1 MTVAIDPPEVRDP
14 RATKALLVAAT
25 AMFLGSF
32 VITASNIAVPV
43 LEKDFPDVSLAT
55 ISWVVSG
62 FNVAQVTLM
71 LLGGRLADRW
81 GRRRV
86 FLWGLVVFILG
97 AVASTVAPTIGFVI
111 AARVLQAVGMAM
123 VIPASLAAVLPA
135 FPISRHASVVS
146 IWAAM
151 GILGAAVAP
160 TLSSA
165 ILEVGSWRMVFAV
178 VVPFAA
184 AAWWG
189 GYRLLLV
196 DVPTAPDGR
205 LDVVGTLS
213 GTVAVGSLAIAI
225 VQGRFWGWASPEILI
240 IAATSALAFWL
251 FFHRC
256 RVHPEPLVNLDLLK
270 IRSFVV
276 MAGVIMLMSVATTA
290 TWFMYP
296 IFMTD
301 VWGYSVFQV
310 GLAISPGAVAMIPV
324 TVLAGRLADRY
335 GYRPL
340 LIGGCLMATAGV
352 AWMAAFLGPEARYV
366 WAFLPGTFM
375 IGLGMGAMTGP
386 ANSAAIRDVGAAFL
400 GSANAA
406 YNTMRTLGA
415 ALGVALVAAILGAA
429 QGVDRE
435 VALSIAWW
443 VVVVIMAPSSLL
455 IWWLYPRPSRL
466 ISPHVTG
473 TSELG
478 G

>member
-1 MTVAIDPPEVRDP
+1 MAVAINPPEVRDP

-111 AARVLQAVGMAM
+111 AARILQAVGMAM

-225 VQGRFWGWASPEILI
+225 VQGRFWGWTSPAILF
-240 IAATSALAFWL
+240 IAATSAIAFWL

-270 IRSFVV
+270 IRSFAV

-301 VWGYSVFQV
+301 VWGYSVFQI

-340 LIGGCLMATAGV
+340 LVGGCLTATAGV

-406 YNTMRTLGA
+406 YNTMRSLGA
-415 ALGVALVAAILGAA
+415 ALGVALVAAILGAT
-429 QGVDRE
+429 QGADRE
-435 VALSIAWW
+435 VALSVAWW
-443 VVVVIMAPSSLL
+443 VVVAVMAPSPLL
-455 IWWLYPRPSRL
+455 IWWLYPRPVRL
-466 ISPHVTG
+466 ISSHVTG